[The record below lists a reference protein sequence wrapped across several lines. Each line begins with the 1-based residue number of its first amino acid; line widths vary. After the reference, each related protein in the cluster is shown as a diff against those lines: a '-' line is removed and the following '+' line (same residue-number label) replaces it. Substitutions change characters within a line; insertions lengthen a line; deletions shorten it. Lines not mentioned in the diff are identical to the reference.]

1 MARHASLD
9 SRRLGEHPWQITEQG
24 VSTEHYGLNASLFA
38 QANGFIGVRGTFE
51 EGLLGHEQEA
61 GCFLNGIY
69 ASEPI
74 AYGES
79 AYGFARNNESIASAP
94 NPTYLQ
100 VLIDDVPV
108 DFTQGEV
115 LESERTLAL
124 NTSLLTRRTLW
135 RSPAG
140 KTVEINTQ
148 RLVSLHERRLVVVS
162 YTVKAVDFAGTVSV
176 VSLLNSL
183 PPVLH
188 KTDDPRVGAGV
199 NANDIQPVSSAAD
212 ATTAH
217 LVYRLRSTGFY
228 ISAAMSHAVTAP
240 SAVSSSAIASDHQ
253 AGVRI
258 NVDLKAGESLALTK
272 HVVYAAGREGSLA
285 SPESS
290 LLPELQRCRAMSFA
304 QLAAAQQQVMDD
316 FWATSDI
323 VIGGNPALQQGM
335 RFNLFH
341 LFQSLGRDGFN
352 NIAAKGLTGHG
363 YDGHYFWD
371 TEIYILP
378 FFLFTQPELA
388 KNLLQYRY
396 NLLDAARR
404 RARDLAIEKGC
415 LFPWRTIGGEECS
428 AYYPAGT
435 AQYHINADVAYAV
448 KQYHQATG
456 DDEFMRD
463 AGVEVVLE
471 SARMWMS
478 IGFFNPRRDN
488 QFCINEVTGP
498 DEYTACVNNNF
509 FTNAMARTHLH
520 YAFELTQWMKVHYP
534 EVWQTLE
541 TRLALTS
548 EEPSEWQQ
556 AAERMYLPVDPE
568 TGIHMQD
575 DSFFNKKRWD
585 IANTP
590 AENFP
595 LLLHYHPLVIYR
607 HQVCKQADTVLA
619 MLLLSD
625 QFTLEQK
632 KRNFDYYEGITTHDS
647 TLSACIHSIIANE
660 VGYADKA
667 LHYFADVTRMD
678 LDNNHGNTQHGIHTA
693 CMGGAWMCVVQ
704 GFAGMRVKHGLLHF
718 APSLPDGMTDCT
730 FQLNYQGVLLR
741 ITLDHQQARYELL
754 RGDEISFTQG
764 DQSVRLHGGQLT
776 ATLALE
782 VPSV

>member
-1 MARHASLD
+1 MSRHPSLD
-9 SRRLGEHPWQITEQG
+9 SSRLGEHPWQITETG
-24 VSTEHYGLNASLFA
+24 ISPEHCGLNASLFA
-38 QANGFIGVRGTFE
+38 QANGFIGVRGTLE
-51 EGLLGHEQEA
+51 EGLAGHEQAA
-61 GCFLNGIY
+61 GCYLNGIY
-69 ASEPI
+69 SSEPI

-94 NPTYLQ
+94 NPSQVQ

-108 DFTQGEV
+108 DFTQGE
-115 LESERTLAL
+115 LLASERTLAFD
-124 NTSLLTRRTLW
+124 TGVLTRRTLW

-140 KTVEINTQ
+140 KTLEINTQ
-148 RLVSLHERRLVVVS
+148 RLVSLRERRLVMLS
-162 YTVKAVDFAGTVSV
+162 YSVTAVDFSGTVSL
-176 VSLLNSL
+176 VSLLSSL
-183 PPVLH
+183 PPVLG

-199 NANDIQPVSSAAD
+199 KVEDIQPVSSAANERR
-212 ATTAH
+212 AH

-228 ISAAMSHAVTAP
+228 ISAAAAYSLVAP
-240 SAVSSSAIASDHQ
+240 NTPRCSAIESEHQ
-253 AGVRI
+253 AGVRFNI
-258 NVDLKAGESLALTK
+258 DLQAGERAELTK
-272 HVVYAAGREGSLA
+272 HVVYAAGREDNLA
-285 SPESS
+285 TPESS
-290 LLPELQRCRAMSFA
+290 LLPELQRCSTWPFA
-304 QLAAAQQQVMDD
+304 EAVTAQKAIMDE

-323 VIGGNPALQQGM
+323 TIGGNAALQQGM

-378 FFLFTQPELA
+378 FFLFTQPDLA

-404 RARDLAIEKGC
+404 RARDLAIDKGC

-456 DDEFMRD
+456 DHDFMRD

-478 IGFFNPRRDN
+478 IGFFNVRMDN

-520 YAFELTQWMKVHYP
+520 YAFELTVWMQEQYP
-534 EVWQTLE
+534 AAWSELRQRLELEANEPTL
-541 TRLALTS
+541 
-548 EEPSEWQQ
+548 WQQ
-556 AAERMYLPVDPE
+556 AAERMYLPVDE
-568 TGIHMQD
+568 ATGIHMQD

-585 IANTP
+585 IAQTP
-590 AENFP
+590 ADKFP

-667 LHYFADVTRMD
+667 LHYFSDVTRMD

-704 GFAGMRVKHGLLHF
+704 GFAGMRVRHGLLHF
-718 APSLPDGMTDCT
+718 APSLPAGMTDCT
-730 FQLNYQGVLLR
+730 FHLNYQGALLKVEIDTR
-741 ITLDHQQARYELL
+741 QARYELVK
-754 RGDEISFTQG
+754 GDKLVFSQG
-764 DQSVRLHGGQLT
+764 DLSQTLT
-776 ATLALE
+776 AENPIVTLALAA
-782 VPSV
+782 

>member
-1 MARHASLD
+1 MSRHPSLD
-9 SRRLGEHPWQITEQG
+9 SRRLGEHPWQITETG
-24 VSTEHYGLNASLFA
+24 LSAEHYGLNASLFA
-38 QANGFIGVRGTFE
+38 QANGFIGVRGTLE
-51 EGLLGHEQEA
+51 EGLVGHDQEA

-69 ASEPI
+69 SSEPI

-108 DFTQGEV
+108 DFAQGEV
-115 LESERTLAL
+115 LESERTLAM
-124 NTSLLTRRTLW
+124 NTGVLTRRTLW

-140 KTVEINTQ
+140 KTLEINTQ
-148 RLVSLHERRLVVVS
+148 RLVSLHERRLVMLS
-162 YTVKAVDFAGTVSV
+162 YAIKAVDFAGTVSV

-199 NANDIQPVSSAAD
+199 SVEDIQPVASAAD
-212 ATTAH
+212 DTTAH

-228 ISAAMSHAVTAP
+228 ISAAMAHSITAP
-240 SAVSSSAIASDHQ
+240 SAVRSSAIASDHQ
-253 AGVRI
+253 AGVRFNI
-258 NVDLKAGESLALTK
+258 DLSAGETAELTK

-285 SPESS
+285 APESS
-290 LLPELQRCRAMSFA
+290 LLPELQRCRALSFA
-304 QLAAAQQQVMDD
+304 EMAKAQQNIMDD

-323 VIGGNPALQQGM
+323 VIGGNAALQQGM

-378 FFLFTQPELA
+378 FFLFTQPDLA

-404 RARDLAIEKGC
+404 RARDLAIDKGC

-456 DDEFMRD
+456 DHEFMRD

-478 IGFFNPRRDN
+478 IGFFNPRLDD

-520 YAFELTQWMKVHYP
+520 YAFELTVWMQEHYP
-534 EVWQTLE
+534 EAWRDLQQRLE
-541 TRLALTS
+541 LDTS
-548 EEPSEWQQ
+548 EPALWQQ
-556 AAERMYLPVDPE
+556 AAERMYLPVDAA

-585 IANTP
+585 IASTP

-667 LHYFADVTRMD
+667 LHYFSDVTRMD
-678 LDNNHGNTQHGIHTA
+678 LDNHHGNTQHGIHTA
-693 CMGGAWMCVVQ
+693 CMGGAWLCVVQ

-718 APSLPDGMTDCT
+718 APSLPAGMTECA
-730 FQLNYQGVLLR
+730 FHLNYQGALLK
-741 ITLDHQQARYELL
+741 IEIDAQQARYELIK
-754 RGDEISFTQG
+754 GDQLLFSQG
-764 DQSVRLHGGQLT
+764 DVST
-776 ATLALE
+776 TLSARNPNVTLPL
-782 VPSV
+782 VA